1 MLEELKEKLKVEL
14 YKDLPGEMAHNLM
27 MPTARD
33 DKFVLPTYTISAVK
47 SAVLILFYRDDSGS
61 IKFPLI
67 QRPAYNG
74 AHSAQVGFPG
84 GKLEETDK
92 DLVHTAL
99 REAEE
104 EIGIDGSHVDV
115 VGNLTDLFISVS
127 NFIVTPVIGF
137 MDKKPLFKPDPVEV
151 ETIIEADLFDII
163 SPLKRSEGTILARGN
178 YKIQTP
184 YFTIDDRIVWGAT
197 AMMLSE
203 LSVIIGKTGIYNNMN
218 YG

>member
-1 MLEELKEKLKVEL
+1 MSP
-14 YKDLPGEMAHNLM
+14 YHQ
-27 MPTARD
+27 
-33 DKFVLPTYTISAVK
+33 S
-47 SAVLILFYRDDSGS
+47 LILIGMPGAGKSTLGLLLAKNLAKDFVDTDL
-61 IKFPLI
+61 LI
-67 QRPAYNG
+67 Q
-74 AHSAQVGFPG
+74 
-84 GKLEETDK
+84 LEYRKTLQDILHEK
-92 DLVHTAL
+92 GYLAL

-137 MDKKPLFKPDPVEV
+137 MDKSPQFKPDPVEV
-151 ETIIEADLFDII
+151 ETISEADLFDII
-163 SPLKRSEGTILARGN
+163 SPLKRREGTILARGK

-203 LSVIIGKTGIYNNMN
+203 IKDVLKQLM
-218 YG
+218 